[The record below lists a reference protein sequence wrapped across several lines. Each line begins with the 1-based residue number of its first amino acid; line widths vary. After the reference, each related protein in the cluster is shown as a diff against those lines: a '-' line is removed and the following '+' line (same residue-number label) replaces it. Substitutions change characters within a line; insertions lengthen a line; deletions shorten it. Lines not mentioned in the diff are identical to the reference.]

1 MSARAHVSTA
11 PRGAHPLTVAGAC
24 LLAAS
29 ELRVI
34 ADLLARGMA
43 LPRHA
48 PALLEKHARCFTAA
62 ADALRDPITHHP
74 CCAEAERLAQ
84 EAAHLRRR
92 SAGLLSLL
100 DDLAR

>member
-1 MSARAHVSTA
+1 MSARAHEAHLSTA
-11 PRGAHPLTVAGAC
+11 PRVAHPLTVAGAC

-48 PALLEKHARCFTAA
+48 PALLEKHARCLTAA

-74 CCAEAERLAQ
+74 CCR
-84 EAAHLRRR
+84 AAHRR
-92 SAGLLSLL
+92 SE
-100 DDLAR
+100 AR